1 MSTVTATLLPKYS
14 GCERTPLQQYHVILW
29 FTIGQS
35 CVDGEGSEVYMHQG
49 ALVRSDDESVTD
61 ELGPPLG
68 MVDGAAPNSNVEWI
82 SD

>member
-1 MSTVTATLLPKYS
+1 MRA
-14 GCERTPLQQYHVILW
+14 PLHHIGLR

-61 ELGPPLG
+61 ELGPSLG
-68 MVDGAAPNSNVEWI
+68 MVDGAATNDNVRWI

>member
-14 GCERTPLQQYHVILW
+14 DCKRAPLHHIGLR

-35 CVDGEGSEVYMHQG
+35 CVDGEGSKVYMHQG

-61 ELGPPLG
+61 ELGPSLG